1 MCNETAEV
9 IQISVTSPVSRGAK
23 LLDSA
28 LPGWANKINV
38 ETLDLSGARM
48 CILGQL
54 YGSSEAGCK
63 ALGTDNHRSF
73 RPIYGFE
80 ASSIGGYAE
89 NCARLKHDWLVQ
101 IAMRLLGTCTR
112 AAHEGS

>member
-9 IQISVTSPVSRGAK
+9 IQMSKTSPTSKGAK
-23 LLDSA
+23 LLDGVM
-28 LPGWANKINV
+28 PGWANKINV

-80 ASSIGGYAE
+80 ASSIGGYDE
-89 NCARLKHDWLVQ
+89 NCRRLKQDWLTQ
-101 IAMRLLGTCTR
+101 ISMRLTGTCTR
-112 AAHEGS
+112 VAHEVS